1 MITKRLRYEDMKIT
15 IDEDACK
22 KVKLSLPEVLMIT
35 LVKTGVNIETLLKQ
49 MKEKQI
55 LVEEHTLLGTNLL
68 VTQRWSDLSDKALL
82 SADKSVP
89 DNKRLE
95 NLAKSLMEVFP
106 AGKKEGTSQ
115 YWKGNLRD
123 NTLRLAKF
131 FKLYGDKYTD
141 EQMIEAAKN
150 YVSSHNGK
158 YQYMRVLKYFI
169 WKDARKVNSEGE
181 GYIEEVS
188 DLAAFIEN
196 AKDEKNLKEDWM
208 STMI

>member
-1 MITKRLRYEDMKIT
+1 MKIT

-35 LVKTGVNIETLLKQ
+35 LIKTGVNIETLLKQ

-169 WKDARKVNSEGE
+169 WKDTKKVNSEGE

-196 AKDEKNLKEDWM
+196 AKDEKNLKDDWM
-208 STMI
+208 STMV

>member
-1 MITKRLRYEDMKIT
+1 MKIT

-150 YVSSHNGK
+150 YVSSHNGR

-169 WKDARKVNSEGE
+169 WKDTRKVNSEGE

-196 AKDEKNLKEDWM
+196 AKDEKNLKDDWM
-208 STMI
+208 STMV

>member
-1 MITKRLRYEDMKIT
+1 MKIT
-15 IDEDACK
+15 IDENACK

-35 LVKTGVNIETLLKQ
+35 LIKTGVNIETLLKQ

-169 WKDARKVNSEGE
+169 WKDTRKVNSEGE

-196 AKDEKNLKEDWM
+196 AKDEKNLKDDWM
-208 STMI
+208 STMV

>member
-1 MITKRLRYEDMKIT
+1 MKIT

-169 WKDARKVNSEGE
+169 WKNERKVNSEGE

-196 AKDEKNLKEDWM
+196 AKDEKNLKDDWM
-208 STMI
+208 STMV

>member
-1 MITKRLRYEDMKIT
+1 MKIT

-95 NLAKSLMEVFP
+95 NLARALMEVFP

-196 AKDEKNLKEDWM
+196 AKDEKNLKDDWT
-208 STMI
+208 STMV

>member
-1 MITKRLRYEDMKIT
+1 MKIT

-169 WKDARKVNSEGE
+169 WKDTRTVNSEGE

-196 AKDEKNLKEDWM
+196 AKDEKNLKDDWM

>member
-1 MITKRLRYEDMKIT
+1 MKIT

-169 WKDARKVNSEGE
+169 WKDTRKVNSEGE

-196 AKDEKNLKEDWM
+196 AKDEQDLKDDWV
-208 STMI
+208 SNMI

>member
-1 MITKRLRYEDMKIT
+1 MKLT
-15 IDEDACK
+15 IDENACK

-55 LVEEHTLLGTNLL
+55 LIEEHTILGTNLL
-68 VTQRWSDLSDKALL
+68 VTQRWSDLSDRVLL

-169 WKDARKVNSEGE
+169 WKDTRKVNSEGE

>member
-1 MITKRLRYEDMKIT
+1 MKIT
-15 IDEDACK
+15 IDENACK

-169 WKDARKVNSEGE
+169 WKDTKKVNSEGE

-196 AKDEKNLKEDWM
+196 AKDEKNLKDDWM
-208 STMI
+208 STMV

>member
-1 MITKRLRYEDMKIT
+1 MKIT

-169 WKDARKVNSEGE
+169 WKDTRKVNSEGE

>member
-1 MITKRLRYEDMKIT
+1 MKIT

-55 LVEEHTLLGTNLL
+55 LVGTNLL

-169 WKDARKVNSEGE
+169 WKDTRKVNSEGE

-196 AKDEKNLKEDWM
+196 AKDEKNLKDDWM
-208 STMI
+208 STMV

>member
-1 MITKRLRYEDMKIT
+1 MKIT

-22 KVKLSLPEVLMIT
+22 KMNLSLSEVLMIT
-35 LVKTGVNIETLLKQ
+35 LIKTGVNIETLLKQ
-49 MKEKQI
+49 MKEKQMLI
-55 LVEEHTLLGTNLL
+55 EEHALLGTNLL

-95 NLAKSLMEVFP
+95 NLAKALMEIFP

-141 EQMIEAAKN
+141 EQLIEAAKN

-181 GYIEEVS
+181 SYIEEVS

-196 AKDEKNLKEDWM
+196 AKDEKNLKDDWM
-208 STMI
+208 STMV

>member
-1 MITKRLRYEDMKIT
+1 MKIT

-106 AGKKEGTSQ
+106 AGKKDGTSQ

-141 EQMIEAAKN
+141 EQMIEADKN
-150 YVSSHNGK
+150 YISSHNGK

-169 WKDARKVNSEGE
+169 WKDTRKVNSEGE

-196 AKDEKNLKEDWM
+196 AKDEKNLKDDWM
-208 STMI
+208 STMV

>member
-1 MITKRLRYEDMKIT
+1 MKIT

-35 LVKTGVNIETLLKQ
+35 LVKTGVDIETLLKQ

-106 AGKKEGTSQ
+106 AGKNEGTSQ

-141 EQMIEAAKN
+141 EQLIEAAKN

-169 WKDARKVNSEGE
+169 WKDTRKVNSEGE

-196 AKDEKNLKEDWM
+196 AKDEKNLKDDWM
-208 STMI
+208 STMV

>member
-1 MITKRLRYEDMKIT
+1 MKIT

-158 YQYMRVLKYFI
+158 YRYMRVLKYFI
-169 WKDARKVNSEGE
+169 WKDTRKVNSEGE

-196 AKDEKNLKEDWM
+196 AKDEKNLKDDWM
-208 STMI
+208 STMV

>member
-1 MITKRLRYEDMKIT
+1 MKIT

-22 KVKLSLPEVLMIT
+22 NVKLSLPEVLMII

-55 LVEEHTLLGTNLL
+55 LIEEHTLLGTNLL

-95 NLAKSLMEVFP
+95 NLAKALMEVFP

-196 AKDEKNLKEDWM
+196 AKDEKNLKDDWM
-208 STMI
+208 STMV

>member
-1 MITKRLRYEDMKIT
+1 MKIT
-15 IDEDACK
+15 IDENACK

-169 WKDARKVNSEGE
+169 WKDTRKVNSEGE

-196 AKDEKNLKEDWM
+196 AKDEKSLKDDWM
-208 STMI
+208 STMV

>member
-1 MITKRLRYEDMKIT
+1 MKIT
-15 IDEDACK
+15 IDENACK

-169 WKDARKVNSEGE
+169 WKDTRKVNSEGE

>member
-1 MITKRLRYEDMKIT
+1 MKIT

-55 LVEEHTLLGTNLL
+55 LVEEHTLLGTDLL

-169 WKDARKVNSEGE
+169 WKDTRKVNSEGE

-196 AKDEKNLKEDWM
+196 AKDEKNLKDDWM
-208 STMI
+208 STMV

>member
-1 MITKRLRYEDMKIT
+1 MKLT

-22 KVKLSLPEVLMIT
+22 KVNLSLPEVLMIT
-35 LVKTGVNIETLLKQ
+35 LVKTGVNIEALVKQ

-55 LVEEHTLLGTNLL
+55 LVEEHTLLGINLL

-141 EQMIEAAKN
+141 EQLIEAAKN

-169 WKDARKVNSEGE
+169 WKDTRKVNSEGE

-196 AKDEKNLKEDWM
+196 AKDEKDLKDDWVSNM
-208 STMI
+208 V

>member
-1 MITKRLRYEDMKIT
+1 MKLT
-15 IDEDACK
+15 IDENACK
-22 KVKLSLPEVLMIT
+22 KVNLSLPEVLMIT
-35 LVKTGVNIETLLKQ
+35 LVKTGVNIETLVKQ

-55 LVEEHTLLGTNLL
+55 LVEEHTLLGINLL

-95 NLAKSLMEVFP
+95 TLAKALMEVFP

-141 EQMIEAAKN
+141 EQLIEAAKN
-150 YVSSHNGK
+150 YVSSHNGR

-169 WKDARKVNSEGE
+169 WKDTRKVNSEGE

-196 AKDEKNLKEDWM
+196 AKDEQDLKDDWV
-208 STMI
+208 SNMI

>member
-1 MITKRLRYEDMKIT
+1 MKIT

-150 YVSSHNGK
+150 YVSSHNGM

-196 AKDEKNLKEDWM
+196 AKDEKNLKDDWM
-208 STMI
+208 STMV

>member
-1 MITKRLRYEDMKIT
+1 MKIT

-95 NLAKSLMEVFP
+95 NLAKALMEVFP

-196 AKDEKNLKEDWM
+196 AKDEKNLKDDWM

>member
-1 MITKRLRYEDMKIT
+1 MKIT

-169 WKDARKVNSEGE
+169 WKDTRKVNSEGE

-196 AKDEKNLKEDWM
+196 AKDEKNLKYDWM
-208 STMI
+208 STMV

>member
-1 MITKRLRYEDMKIT
+1 MKIT

-22 KVKLSLPEVLMIT
+22 KVKLSLPEVLLIT
-35 LVKTGVNIETLLKQ
+35 LVKTGVDIEALLKQ

-106 AGKKEGTSQ
+106 VGKKEGTSQ

-141 EQMIEAAKN
+141 EQLIEATKN

-169 WKDARKVNSEGE
+169 WKDTRKVNSEGE

-196 AKDEKNLKEDWM
+196 AKDEKNLKDDWM
-208 STMI
+208 STMV

>member
-1 MITKRLRYEDMKIT
+1 MKIT

-35 LVKTGVNIETLLKQ
+35 LVKTGVNIEALLKQ

-123 NTLRLAKF
+123 HTLRLAKF

-169 WKDARKVNSEGE
+169 WKDTRKVNSEGE

-196 AKDEKNLKEDWM
+196 AKDEQNLKDDWM
-208 STMI
+208 STMV

>member
-1 MITKRLRYEDMKIT
+1 MKIT

-181 GYIEEVS
+181 SYIEEVS

-196 AKDEKNLKEDWM
+196 AKDEKNLKDDWM
-208 STMI
+208 STMV

>member
-1 MITKRLRYEDMKIT
+1 MKIT

-22 KVKLSLPEVLMIT
+22 KVKLSLSEVLMIT
-35 LVKTGVNIETLLKQ
+35 LIKTGVDIETLLKQ

-95 NLAKSLMEVFP
+95 SLAKSLMEVFP

-141 EQMIEAAKN
+141 EQLIEAAKN

-169 WKDARKVNSEGE
+169 WKDTRKVNSEGE

-196 AKDEKNLKEDWM
+196 AKDEKNLKDDWM
-208 STMI
+208 STMV

>member
-1 MITKRLRYEDMKIT
+1 MKIT
-15 IDEDACK
+15 IDENACK

-169 WKDARKVNSEGE
+169 CKDTRKVNSEGE

-196 AKDEKNLKEDWM
+196 AKDEKNLKDDWM
-208 STMI
+208 STMA

>member
-1 MITKRLRYEDMKIT
+1 MITKIT

-169 WKDARKVNSEGE
+169 WKDTRKVNSEGE

-196 AKDEKNLKEDWM
+196 AKDEKNLKDDWM
-208 STMI
+208 STMV

>member
-1 MITKRLRYEDMKIT
+1 MKIT
-15 IDEDACK
+15 IDEDACT

-196 AKDEKNLKEDWM
+196 AKDEKNLKDDWM
-208 STMI
+208 STMV

>member
-1 MITKRLRYEDMKIT
+1 MKIT

-150 YVSSHNGK
+150 YVSSHNEK

-169 WKDARKVNSEGE
+169 WKDTRKVNSEGE

-196 AKDEKNLKEDWM
+196 AKDEKNLKDDWM
-208 STMI
+208 STMV

>member
-1 MITKRLRYEDMKIT
+1 MKIT

-55 LVEEHTLLGTNLL
+55 LIEEHTILGTNLL
-68 VTQRWSDLSDKALL
+68 VTQRWSDLSDRALL

-169 WKDARKVNSEGE
+169 WKDTRKVNSEGE

-196 AKDEKNLKEDWM
+196 AKDEKNLKDDWM
-208 STMI
+208 STMV

>member
-1 MITKRLRYEDMKIT
+1 MKIT

-22 KVKLSLPEVLMIT
+22 KVKLSLSEVLMIT

-141 EQMIEAAKN
+141 EQMIEATKN
-150 YVSSHNGK
+150 YVSSHNGR

-169 WKDARKVNSEGE
+169 WKDTRKVNSEGE

-196 AKDEKNLKEDWM
+196 AKDEKNLKDDWM
-208 STMI
+208 STMV

>member
-1 MITKRLRYEDMKIT
+1 MKLT

-22 KVKLSLPEVLMIT
+22 KVNLSLPEVLMIT
-35 LVKTGVNIETLLKQ
+35 LVKTGVNIETLVKQ

-55 LVEEHTLLGTNLL
+55 LVEEHTLLGINLL

-95 NLAKSLMEVFP
+95 TLAKALMEVFP

-141 EQMIEAAKN
+141 EQLIEAAKN
-150 YVSSHNGK
+150 YVSSYNGR

-169 WKDARKVNSEGE
+169 WKDTRKVNSEGE

-196 AKDEKNLKEDWM
+196 AKDEQDLKDDWV
-208 STMI
+208 SNMI

>member
-1 MITKRLRYEDMKIT
+1 MKLT

-22 KVKLSLPEVLMIT
+22 KVNLSLPEVLMIT
-35 LVKTGVNIETLLKQ
+35 LVKTGVNIETLVKQ

-55 LVEEHTLLGTNLL
+55 LVEEHTLLGINLL

-95 NLAKSLMEVFP
+95 TLAKALMEVFP

-141 EQMIEAAKN
+141 KQLIEAAKN
-150 YVSSHNGK
+150 YVSSHNGR

-169 WKDARKVNSEGE
+169 WKDTRKVNSEGE

-196 AKDEKNLKEDWM
+196 AKDEQDLKDDWV
-208 STMI
+208 SNMI

>member
-1 MITKRLRYEDMKIT
+1 MKLT
-15 IDEDACK
+15 IDENACK

-55 LVEEHTLLGTNLL
+55 LIEEHTILGTNLL
-68 VTQRWSDLSDKALL
+68 VTQRWSDLSDRALL

-95 NLAKSLMEVFP
+95 NLAKSLMEIFP

-169 WKDARKVNSEGE
+169 WKDTRKVNSEGE

>member
-1 MITKRLRYEDMKIT
+1 MKIT

-35 LVKTGVNIETLLKQ
+35 LVKTGVDIETLLKQ

-123 NTLRLAKF
+123 NILRLAKF

-141 EQMIEAAKN
+141 EQLIEAAKN

-169 WKDARKVNSEGE
+169 WKDTRKVNSEGE

-196 AKDEKNLKEDWM
+196 AKDEKNLKDDWM
-208 STMI
+208 STMV

>member
-1 MITKRLRYEDMKIT
+1 MKIT

-150 YVSSHNGK
+150 YVSSHNGG

-169 WKDARKVNSEGE
+169 WKDTRKVNSEGE

-196 AKDEKNLKEDWM
+196 AKDEKNLKDDWM
-208 STMI
+208 STMV

>member
-1 MITKRLRYEDMKIT
+1 MKIT

-141 EQMIEAAKN
+141 EQLIEAAKN

-169 WKDARKVNSEGE
+169 WKDTRKVNSEGE

-196 AKDEKNLKEDWM
+196 AKDEKNLKDDWM
-208 STMI
+208 STMV